1 MKVGIVKIG
10 AFFFCGIAK
19 PWIASSSSTTL
30 CVQAHKEWCWA
41 PRNDEQGNHPFYI
54 YITIA
59 SVSVFARSEP

>member
-1 MKVGIVKIG
+1 MKVGIVKIS

-41 PRNDEQGNHPFYI
+41 PCNDGQGATFFL

-59 SVSVFARSEP
+59 SASVFARSEP